1 MLTATY
7 HGLDLTDLVDSAQ
20 RTMMDLSPVLAL
32 TALVDFVLPT
42 TMVTRHALDRMA
54 SADTVVPMMRV
65 TRIGLDVHRFSHHGC
80 GLSPLFH

>member
-42 TMVTRHALDRMA
+42 TMVTRHASDRMA

-80 GLSPLFH
+80 RLSPLFH